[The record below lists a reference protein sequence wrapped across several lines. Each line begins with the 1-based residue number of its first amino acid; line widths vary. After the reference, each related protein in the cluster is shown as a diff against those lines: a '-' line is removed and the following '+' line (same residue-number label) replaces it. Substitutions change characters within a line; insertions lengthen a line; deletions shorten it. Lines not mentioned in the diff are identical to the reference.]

1 MKKRFT
7 LTLIILLSLTL
18 VGCRENST
26 SQQTKSTDSSQ
37 ATAVSTTNSQEKT
50 TQVKMMNMEEI
61 QKGNYQS
68 ITGQW
73 QAVAINVNYFDGEGY
88 VWLPPRQSKELEVSD
103 TQIVNGGIKLASNQL
118 EVNGEAVPVEFQSQ
132 EEKLFVHANQG
143 ALRYGI
149 YFYPKNVSIN
159 SGDDAEVLPKTI
171 DPQREHIAVYI
182 HAGRIMTVYERVES
196 KKDLD
201 KMNHIENKG
210 FAMDLSGITEG
221 DFSTIAGTWKNNQN
235 QTVKITKNKMEIA
248 DIGYQEEKVS
258 AIIENMQLTIPE
270 WTEADGTIQTR
281 ELIAGPGQKYD
292 RTLQVQKGHSDSDW
306 NSWGFEGNIP
316 FSPLYIL
323 VIPKNDSL
331 NTIGQF
337 SEDTLVIQATPS
349 NFTSNAYYHR
359 VSD

>member
-1 MKKRFT
+1 MKKRLT
-7 LTLIILLSLTL
+7 LTIIMLLSLTL
-18 VGCRENST
+18 FGCRENST

-281 ELIAGPGQKYD
+281 ELIAGPGPKYD
-292 RTLQVQKGHSDSDW
+292 RTLQVQKGPSDSGW
-306 NSWGFEGNIP
+306 NSWGFKGNIP

-323 VIPKNDSL
+323 FIPKNDSR

-349 NFTSNAYYHR
+349 NFISKAYYHR